1 MTFATLVWL
10 LLLLD
15 LAVSFRL
22 GSFSN
27 SIRLR
32 ISVSDRTEDSSRSS
46 YSCEDQQFAMRLHR
60 RFVNSIASFERKAL
74 RELLLRSLLI
84 SGSYLGVTTEAK
96 AAGRPPGTTTTNPQ
110 TSVLKKT
117 PNALPPQQN
126 QVVASKLDDR
136 HYRAVTLGN
145 GLRVLLISDPKAVV
159 AAAALDVHVGSF
171 SDPTEL
177 PGLAHF
183 CEHMSFLG
191 TKKYP
196 GEEEFSSFL
205 SAHGGASNAY
215 TDSED
220 TVYVSYYHLLH
231 HQHHHH
237 RLYYLLMRLVVHAVQ
252 YFDVNAE
259 SLPGGLDRFSQF
271 FVAPLFTASAT
282 SRELNAIESEH
293 AKNINSDS
301 FRIYQVRGS
310 AHSVPYVPYL

>member
-1 MTFATLVWL
+1 MHTMSFATLVSL
-10 LLLLD
+10 LLLLG
-15 LAVSFRL
+15 LVVSFRL
-22 GSFSN
+22 PPRGSFFG

-32 ISVSDRTEDSSRSS
+32 ISASDRAEDSSSS
-46 YSCEDQQFAMRLHR
+46 SCENQQFAMRLHR

-84 SGSYLGVTTEAK
+84 SGSYLGLTAEAT
-96 AAGRPPGTTTTNPQ
+96 AAGRPTGTTTNQ
-110 TSVLKKT
+110 KT

-136 HYRAVTLGN
+136 RYRAVTLGN

-220 TVYVSYYHLLH
+220 TVYVSYNH
-231 HQHHHH
+231 HHHH
-237 RLYYLLMRLVVHAVQ
+237 RYHYHHLKCLLVC
-252 YFDVNAE
+252 
-259 SLPGGLDRFSQF
+259 S
-271 FVAPLFTASAT
+271 
-282 SRELNAIESEH
+282 
-293 AKNINSDS
+293 
-301 FRIYQVRGS
+301 
-310 AHSVPYVPYL
+310 